1 MVVQASFLRWRAL
14 KDDDLGGTDPRT
26 SEGLTPVVGSEWWS
40 SAADAM
46 RKERRWGV
54 RKFGK
59 LENGDWICQLTA
71 EEVERLRRREG
82 VRKNRAQ
89 CSVHLLEASVHVVAA
104 ASPYGTG
111 GTD

>member
-1 MVVQASFLRWRAL
+1 M
-14 KDDDLGGTDPRT
+14 
-26 SEGLTPVVGSEWWS
+26 
-40 SAADAM
+40 ADAM

-54 RKFGK
+54 RKFGR

-89 CSVHLLEASVHVVAA
+89 CSASFNSIAEDIEWG
-104 ASPYGTG
+104 YGRVG
-111 GTD
+111 AY